1 MKRKAVNVVLTFLF
15 LGVFVSGN
23 SAFADDIKKRMKDR
37 LPVINEL
44 KAKGIVGEDNLG
56 LLQFV
61 SDKREGKD
69 VIAAENSD
77 RMTIYKAIAKQQNV
91 TAELVGK
98 RRAIQI
104 AQKAGPGEWLQDARG
119 NWYQK

>member
-1 MKRKAVNVVLTFLF
+1 MRRKTVTVVLTFLF

-23 SAFADDIKKRMKDR
+23 SAFADDIKKRMKER
-37 LPVINEL
+37 LPVVNEL
-44 KAKGIVGEDNLG
+44 KAKGLVGEDNQG

-61 SDKREGKD
+61 SDKTERKD
-69 VIAAENSD
+69 VVAAENND
-77 RMTIYKAIAKQQNV
+77 RMIIYKAIAKQQNV
-91 TAELVGK
+91 SASLVGK

-104 AQKAGPGEWLQDARG
+104 ARKARAGEWLQDAKG